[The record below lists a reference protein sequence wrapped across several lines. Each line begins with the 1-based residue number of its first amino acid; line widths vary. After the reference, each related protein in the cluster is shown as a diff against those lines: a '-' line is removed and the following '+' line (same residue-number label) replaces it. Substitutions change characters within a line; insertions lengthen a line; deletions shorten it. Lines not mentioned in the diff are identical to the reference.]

1 MPWMATISDIDEWT
15 GVNQPDAILGD
26 QSIKDFFSPNAVI
39 VIVNHALSLLR
50 LIAFDPNPKLDKQK
64 LRLLCSGCNLPTLMS
79 RLTLTAFCGL
89 LTQSSTTCGGKRRI
103 CPHAG
108 IFVSHVPALKAR
120 ESTSHAYAYSRY
132 GRSEASACPGVA
144 SQRYN
149 CSPERVPSQ

>member
-79 RLTLTAFCGL
+79 RLTLTAFLRSFDAIEHNVWRKTPHLPSRRNFCEPCAGS
-89 LTQSSTTCGGKRRI
+89 QSPRI
-103 CPHAG
+103 DFACLC
-108 IFVSHVPALKAR
+108 IFPIRKVGS
-120 ESTSHAYAYSRY
+120 
-132 GRSEASACPGVA
+132 
-144 SQRYN
+144 
-149 CSPERVPSQ
+149 